1 MDTDD
6 VAELI
11 EAGIED
17 AEATVGKTRH
27 EEDEDHLEA
36 VVVSPAFE
44 DVRLVNRH
52 KMVYDAIGSAM
63 TTDIHA
69 LEIKVY
75 TPDEYEEQQG

>member
-11 EAGIED
+11 ESGIED
-17 AEATVGKTRH
+17 ADVTVGKTRH
-27 EEDEDHLEA
+27 EEDEDHLSA

-44 DVRLVNRH
+44 GVRLVNRH
-52 KMVYDAIGSAM
+52 KMVYDAVGSAM
-63 TTDIHA
+63 TTEIHA
-69 LEIKVY
+69 LEIKAY